1 MNTLNRGYKVMKKKE
16 YQELFVDLILL
27 STDCI
32 RTSGDSDETERIPF
46 IDGASSGASF
56 VE

>member
-1 MNTLNRGYKVMKKKE
+1 MKKKE

-46 IDGASSGASF
+46 AGLPNENIFS
-56 VE
+56 E